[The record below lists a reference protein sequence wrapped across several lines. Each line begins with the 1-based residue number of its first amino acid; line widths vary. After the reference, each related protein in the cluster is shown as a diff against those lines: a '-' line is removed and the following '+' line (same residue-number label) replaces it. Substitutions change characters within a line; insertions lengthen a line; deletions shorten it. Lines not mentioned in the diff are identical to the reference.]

1 MTQLVWL
8 VTGCSSGFGEA
19 FVHSILARGDKI
31 IATARNVSKLE
42 PLKAIGAQILQLDI
56 TASQEQLDSCMKEA
70 LAIYGH
76 IDVLVNNAGYTLL
89 GTIEELMYDQW
100 LAQFNTNLFGTI
112 NITRSL
118 MPHFRE
124 KKSGVV
130 IFIGSMTGWKG
141 DPISGG
147 YCSSKAALEL
157 AVESFQA
164 ETGSFGVKSL
174 IVEPG
179 MFRTALLSTDNI
191 KTVDSKFEEYKP
203 VANAVIGGAKGYS
216 GQQQGDP
223 HKAVELIIDVV
234 KKEGKAA
241 GKGFPAKLP
250 LGADAVAQMRK
261 KCTDVL
267 KLLDDWEEISSS
279 TGFSPET

>member
-42 PLKAIGAQILQLDI
+42 SLRAIGAQILQLDI
-56 TASQEQLDSCMKEA
+56 TASQEQLDNCVKDA

-76 IDVLVNNAGYTLL
+76 IDVLVNNAGYTEL
-89 GTIEELMYDQW
+89 GTIVEMMYDRW
-100 LAQFNTNLFGTI
+100 LAQLYTNLFGTI

-118 MPHFRE
+118 MPNFRE

-130 IFIGSMTGWKG
+130 IFIGSMSGWKG
-141 DPISGG
+141 DPVSGA

-164 ETGSFGVKSL
+164 ETESVGIKSL

-179 MFRTALLSTDNI
+179 LFRTALLSPDHI
-191 KTVDSKFEEYKP
+191 KSVDSKFEEYKP
-203 VANAVIGGAKGYS
+203 LSNAVIGGVKGYS

-223 HKAVELIIDVV
+223 HKAVEIIIDIV
-234 KKEGKAA
+234 KKEGKSA

-279 TGFSPET
+279 TGFSPGT

>member
-19 FVHSILARGDKI
+19 FVHSILTRGDKI
-31 IATARNVSKLE
+31 IATARNVSKLDT
-42 PLKAIGAQILQLDI
+42 LRVIGAQILRLDV
-56 TASQEQLDSCMKEA
+56 TASQEQLDSCIKDA

-76 IDVLVNNAGYTLL
+76 IDVLVNNAGYTDL
-89 GTIEELMYDQW
+89 GTIEEMMHDRW
-100 LAQFNTNLFGTI
+100 LAQFKTNLFGTI
-112 NITRSL
+112 NVTRSL

-130 IFIGSMTGWKG
+130 VFIGSMQGWKG
-141 DPISGG
+141 DAVAGA
-147 YCSSKAALEL
+147 YDSSKAALEIV
-157 AVESFQA
+157 VESFQA
-164 ETGSFGVKSL
+164 ETESFGIKSL

-179 MFRTALLSTDNI
+179 MFRTALLSANNLQS
-191 KTVDSKFEEYKP
+191 VDSKFQEYKTLSD
-203 VANAVIGGAKGYS
+203 AVIGGAKGYS

-223 HKAVELIIDVV
+223 YKAVEVVIDVV
-234 KKEGKAA
+234 KQEGKAA
-241 GKGFPAKLP
+241 GKGIPAKLP
-250 LGADAVAQMRK
+250 LGADAVAQMRN

-279 TGFSPET
+279 TGFSLGT